1 MKFERSRRWKGREQ
15 ARFLAELGDL
25 LENGFSLY
33 EGIEFSMLHG
43 KMNHQEDIKD
53 SMVLLKEGHSFRE
66 FLEWLSFEQE
76 LVGLVSYGEQNGQ
89 LSSTLKEAGR
99 IWQKKCEDRTKL
111 KNLLVYPVFLFLF
124 TFGLLQ
130 LFTTYLFP
138 RFSKMYDDYGLGSNP
153 FMQAAGIISNLVR
166 FSPVLLALACLLLSV
181 LHHYYLKKLPI
192 LKREI
197 LFMKIPYIRRYRRL
211 TFTYYFSIQLGSL
224 LQGGL
229 SVLDALEFMK
239 SQDPKLLVREVAGQM
254 MERLK
259 AGDTLEHISQDTPV
273 FKDDFVRIISHGQKN
288 GLLGEELLYYS
299 RLVLKEM
306 EGMTEKALKVIQPLM
321 FGLVALLVIL
331 LYLAILMPMISLM
344 NSI

>member
-1 MKFERSRRWKGREQ
+1 MKLEQNRRWKGREK

-33 EGIEFSMLHG
+33 EGIEFSMLHS
-43 KMNHQEDIKD
+43 KKSYQKDIKD
-53 SMVLLKEGHSFRE
+53 SMVLLKEGHSFRD

-99 IWQKKCEDRTKL
+99 IWQKKCDDRTKL
-111 KNLLVYPVFLFLF
+111 KNLMVYPAFLFLF

-138 RFSKMYDDYGLGSNP
+138 RFSQMYEDYSLGSNP
-153 FMQAAGIISNLVR
+153 FMEAAGFISNLVR
-166 FSPVLLALACLLLSV
+166 YSPVLIALACLFFSV
-181 LHHYYLKKLPI
+181 LHHYYLKKLPK

-197 LFMKIPYIRRYRRL
+197 LFMNIPYIRQYRQL
-211 TFTYYFSIQLGSL
+211 SITYYFSIQLGSL
-224 LQGGL
+224 LQNGL

-239 SQDPKLLVREVAGQM
+239 MQDPKSLVREIARHVI
-254 MERLK
+254 ERLK
-259 AGDTLEHISQDTPV
+259 AGDALEDIFLEIPV
-273 FKDDFVRIISHGQKN
+273 FKNDFVRIISHGQKN

-306 EGMTEKALKVIQPLM
+306 EGLTEKTLKTIQPLM

-331 LYLAILMPMISLM
+331 LYLAILMPMISMM

>member
-1 MKFERSRRWKGREQ
+1 MKLERSRKWKGREQ

-33 EGIEFSMLHG
+33 EGIEFSMLHS
-43 KMNHQEDIKD
+43 KKNNQEDLKD
-53 SMVLLKEGHSFRE
+53 SMNLLKEGRSFRD

-89 LSSTLKEAGR
+89 LPTTLKEAGR
-99 IWQKKCEDRTKL
+99 IWQKKCEDRAKL
-111 KNLLVYPVFLFLF
+111 KNLLIYPVFLFIF

-130 LFTTYLFP
+130 LFTTFLFP
-138 RFSKMYDDYGLGSNP
+138 RFSQMYEDYDLGTNP
-153 FMQAAGIISNLVR
+153 FMEAAGFLSSLVR
-166 FSPVLLALACLLLSV
+166 YSPVLIALACILLTIF
-181 LHHYYLKKLPI
+181 HQYYLKKLPK
-192 LKREI
+192 LKQET
-197 LFMKIPYIRRYRRL
+197 LFMKTPFIRQYRRL
-211 TFTYYFSIQLGSL
+211 SITYYFSIQLGSL

-229 SVLDALEFMK
+229 SVLDALEFMMK
-239 SQDPKLLVREVAGQM
+239 EDPKQLVREIAAQM
-254 MERLK
+254 MDQLK
-259 AGDTLEHISQDTPV
+259 AGDALEFICREIPV
-273 FKDDFVRIISHGQKN
+273 FKEDFVRIVSHGQKN

-306 EGMTEKALKVIQPLM
+306 EGMMEKSLKTIQPLM

>member
-1 MKFERSRRWKGREQ
+1 
-15 ARFLAELGDL
+15 
-25 LENGFSLY
+25 
-33 EGIEFSMLHG
+33 
-43 KMNHQEDIKD
+43 
-53 SMVLLKEGHSFRE
+53 
-66 FLEWLSFEQE
+66 
-76 LVGLVSYGEQNGQ
+76 
-89 LSSTLKEAGR
+89 
-99 IWQKKCEDRTKL
+99 
-111 KNLLVYPVFLFLF
+111 
-124 TFGLLQ
+124 
-130 LFTTYLFP
+130 
-138 RFSKMYDDYGLGSNP
+138 
-153 FMQAAGIISNLVR
+153 
-166 FSPVLLALACLLLSV
+166 
-181 LHHYYLKKLPI
+181 
-192 LKREI
+192 
-197 LFMKIPYIRRYRRL
+197 MKIPYIRRYRRL
-211 TFTYYFSIQLGSL
+211 SITYYFSIQLGSL

-229 SVLDALEFMK
+229 SVLDALDFMK
-239 SQDPKLLVREVAGQM
+239 SQDPKLLVRELTGQM

>member
-1 MKFERSRRWKGREQ
+1 MKLERNRRWKGPEQ
-15 ARFLAELGDL
+15 ARFLTELGDL

-43 KMNHQEDIKD
+43 RKNYQEDIKD
-53 SMVLLKEGHSFRE
+53 SMVLLKEGHSFRD

-89 LSSTLKEAGR
+89 LPATLKEAGR
-99 IWQKKCEDRTKL
+99 IWQKKCEDRAKL
-111 KNLLVYPVFLFLF
+111 RNLLVYPAFLFLF

-138 RFSKMYDDYGLGSNP
+138 RFSQMYEDYGLGSNP
-153 FMQAAGIISNLVR
+153 FMETAGFISNLVR
-166 FSPVLLALACLLLSV
+166 FSPVLIALACILLSF
-181 LHHYYLKKLPI
+181 LHHYYLKKLPQ
-192 LKREI
+192 LKREY
-197 LFMKIPYIRRYRRL
+197 LFMKIPYIRRYRQL
-211 TFTYYFSIQLGSL
+211 SITYYFSIQLGSL

-239 SQDPKLLVREVAGQM
+239 KQDPKLLVREIAEQM

-259 AGDTLEHISQDTPV
+259 AGDELEDIFRKTRV
-273 FKDDFVRIISHGQKN
+273 FKDDFNRIISHGQKN

-306 EGMTEKALKVIQPLM
+306 EGMTEKTLKTIQPLM

>member
-1 MKFERSRRWKGREQ
+1 MKLERNSRWKGSEQ

-33 EGIEFSMLHG
+33 EGIEFSMLNG
-43 KMNHQEDIKD
+43 RKTYQEDIKE
-53 SMVLLKEGHSFRE
+53 SIVLLREGHSFRE
-66 FLEWLSFEQE
+66 FLEWLSFDQE

-99 IWQKKCEDRTKL
+99 IWQKKCEDRAKL
-111 KNLLVYPVFLFLF
+111 KNLLVYPAFLFVF

-130 LFTTYLFP
+130 LFTAYLFP
-138 RFSKMYDDYGLGSNP
+138 RFSQMYEDYGLGSNP
-153 FMQAAGIISNLVR
+153 FMETAGFISNLVR
-166 FSPVLLALACLLLSV
+166 YSPVFIALACILLSF
-181 LHHYYLKKLPI
+181 LHHYYLKNLPK
-192 LKREI
+192 LKREF
-197 LFMKIPYIRRYRRL
+197 LFMKIPYIRHYRRL
-211 TFTYYFSIQLGSL
+211 SITYYFSIQLGSL
-224 LQGGL
+224 LKGGL

-239 SQDPKLLVREVAGQM
+239 MEDPKVLVREITGQM
-254 MERLK
+254 MEQLK
-259 AGDTLEHISQDTPV
+259 AGDALEQILPGIPV
-273 FKDDFVRIISHGQKN
+273 FKRDLNRIISHGQKN

-306 EGMTEKALKVIQPLM
+306 EGMTEKTLKTIQPLM